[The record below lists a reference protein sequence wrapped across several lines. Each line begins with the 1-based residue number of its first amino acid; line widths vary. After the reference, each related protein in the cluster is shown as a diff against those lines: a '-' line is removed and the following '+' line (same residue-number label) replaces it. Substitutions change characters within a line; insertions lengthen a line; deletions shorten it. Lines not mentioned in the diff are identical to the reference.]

1 MKKLIPVFIAIAI
14 VAVACQR
21 EISDDLIRG
30 TKLTTINDFR
40 ETTRKEQQ
48 VFTANAGITSTVTTS
63 KGTKITIPANGFVTE
78 DGQPVSGSI
87 NIAVKEIFTPMEMIL
102 NDMPTTAGDR
112 LLESGGEFK
121 ISASQNNRS
130 LKLAP
135 GSFIKITIPDI
146 GINMQGM
153 QVFKGVADAA
163 GNVNWN
169 VNTSPGNVV
178 VGDSMLFSNANLF
191 SDDINWI
198 NCDKFINEPTVTFTA
213 YPGNAPSGDSTN
225 VFVHLT
231 GRNTVVKMN
240 WTRGLSYFTS
250 DKLLAVP
257 STIVGISVKNGQFF
271 ASVIPADVQH
281 GQSVTMNFNAYSEQ
295 ELKARLSQLR

>member
-1 MKKLIPVFIAIAI
+1 MKKLITLFIVIAM

-21 EISDDLIRG
+21 EISDDLSRG
-30 TKLTTINDFR
+30 TKLTTITDYS
-40 ETTRKEQQ
+40 ETTRKEQEL
-48 VFTANAGITSTVTTS
+48 FKGNAATTHIFTTS
-63 KGTKITIPANGFVTE
+63 KGTKLTIPANGFVTE
-78 DGQPVSGSI
+78 DGQQVRGTI
-87 NIAVKEIFTPMEMIL
+87 NIGVKEIYTPMEMIL

-121 ISASQNNRS
+121 ISASQNNRP

-135 GSFIKITIPDI
+135 GSFIKITIPDM
-146 GINMQGM
+146 GQNMQGM
-153 QVFKGVADAA
+153 QVFNGVTDVA

-169 VNTSPGNVV
+169 VNSSPGNVV
-178 VGDSMLFSNANLF
+178 VGDSTLFSDANLF

-240 WTRGLSYFTS
+240 WTQGLSYFRS

-257 STIVGISVKNGQFF
+257 STIIGISVKNGQFF
-271 ASVIPADVQH
+271 ASVIPVDVQD
-281 GQSVTMNFNAYSEQ
+281 GQSVTMNFMAYTEQ
-295 ELKARLSQLR
+295 ELKARLSQLH